1 MTISATRLSPTAIS
15 VRLFAMMK
23 RLFFLLSVLV
33 VLSSCTHNKNAQVW
47 PLNKACNLHQ
57 QTCTTTHGEQAVT
70 LSITPRP
77 IPVAKPLDVTVTLK
91 QIPAKQVALDISGL
105 NMYMGYNRVTL
116 KKTQP
121 GVWQGK
127 SMLAFC
133 TNDTMQWQL
142 TVLIDT
148 ADGRQIQVPFYLET
162 HRNPTYPAPV
172 KE

>member
-1 MTISATRLSPTAIS
+1 MKYLLLLFSTLVLISGCAKQQNAT
-15 VRLFAMMK
+15 
-23 RLFFLLSVLV
+23 
-33 VLSSCTHNKNAQVW
+33 VW
-47 PLNKACNLHQ
+47 PLDKRCNLHQ
-57 QTCTTTHGEQAVT
+57 QACTATHGDQAVT

-77 IPVAKPLDVTVTLK
+77 IPVAKLLQVEVRLRN
-91 QIPAKQVALDISGL
+91 IPAKQVALDISGL
-105 NMYMGYNRVTL
+105 NMYMGYNRVNL
-116 KKTQP
+116 KQQAQ
-121 GVWQGK
+121 GVWTGS

-148 ADGRQIQVPFYLET
+148 PDGQQIQVPFYLET